1 MIIIRSISFL
11 SGIVYP
17 PAAALWWLVFHRPP
31 ILLIACAAPCRVV
44 YLFIEYA
51 RVVLLPLLL
60 ELLQIAVALY
70 LVIHS
75 SLVGSRSKSAASVCR
90 SIDRAATRRPMLLN
104 YILMFC
110 HLLI

>member
-17 PAAALWWLVFHRPP
+17 PAAPLGWLVFHRPP

-44 YLFIEYA
+44 YLLIEYA

-60 ELLQIAVALY
+60 ELLQIAVALN

-75 SLVGSRSKSAASVCR
+75 SLVGSRSKSAASICR
-90 SIDRAATRRPMLLN
+90 SIDRAATGRPVFLN
-104 YILMFC
+104 YILILF
-110 HLLI
+110 HVLI